1 MKVIGFTGSPRKGGN
16 TEILVEEIL
25 KGASDAGAETKSFN
39 LSRMIIAPCE
49 ACQHCK
55 GNEGECATKDDMQ
68 DIYEEL
74 KEADAFI
81 LGSPVY
87 MWQMSAQAKLFT
99 DRLYAFY
106 MTGFEEKYGK
116 KDMALVFSQGNPDE
130 SLFSEYYDY
139 TMNMFEFLGYNV
151 VDMLASY
158 GNQAPGE
165 VKNKED
171 VLKKAREIGKKLV
184 KGD

>member
-1 MKVIGFTGSPRKGGN
+1 MKVLGFTGSPREGGN
-16 TEILVEEIL
+16 TEILVKEIL

-39 LSRMIIAPCE
+39 LDKMDITACK

-55 GNEGECATKDDMQ
+55 GNEGECATDDDMQ
-68 DIYEEL
+68 EIYKEL

-99 DRLYAFY
+99 DRLYALY
-106 MTGFEEKYGK
+106 LTGFEEEYGK

-130 SLFSEYYDY
+130 NIFSDYYNA
-139 TMNMFEFLGYNV
+139 TKNMFEFLGYNV
-151 VDMLASY
+151 TDVLASY
-158 GNQAPGE
+158 GNQAPGD
-165 VKNKED
+165 VKNKEN
-171 VLKKAREIGKKLV
+171 VLEKAREIGKKLAES
-184 KGD
+184 